1 MRVRFAFDGILK
13 SARRTSS
20 RFARSERG
28 NVAMMFAAALLPM
41 MAFIGAAID
50 YSRAVN
56 VRSAM
61 QAAVDSTALM
71 ISKDAA
77 SMTSAQIS
85 AKATQYFNALFN
97 RPEASGVTIS
107 TVYTANTGSGSTVAI
122 TGSGSIATE
131 FMKMVG
137 YPTLAMNVSSTTTWG
152 SSKLRVALVL
162 DNTGS
167 MSSSNKMSAM
177 QTAAKNLIDKL
188 KASAKTDGDV
198 LISIVPF
205 AKDVNVGAANY
216 TQNWVK
222 WDDWD
227 NDNQNCSGRWPNQVC
242 TKKDHVTWNGCVTD
256 RDQNYD
262 TNIADPVNN
271 NKATQYPAEQ
281 YDACPVS
288 LMGLSY
294 DWTSLKAKVDAMT
307 PNGGT
312 NQAIGLQWGWQTLS
326 LTGPFPAP
334 AKDPN
339 FLYQQV
345 VILLSDGLNT
355 QDRWYG
361 NGSSWSQSVDNR
373 QALLCANVKAAGVTL
388 YTIQVNTGGDP
399 TSSILQSCASSSDK
413 FFQLTTANQV
423 ISTFDAIG
431 TALSKLR
438 LKS

>member
-1 MRVRFAFDGILK
+1 MSVRSKF
-13 SARRTSS
+13 SAVLISVRQTSG
-20 RFARSERG
+20 RFKRSEHG
-28 NVAMMFAAALLPM
+28 NVAMMFAAALLPL

-56 VRSAM
+56 ARSAM
-61 QAAVDSTALM
+61 QAAIDSTALM

-77 SMTSAQIS
+77 SLSAEQIS

-97 RPEASGVTIS
+97 RPETTGITL
-107 TVYTANTGSGSTVAI
+107 TTTYTANTGSGSTLQIA
-122 TGSGSIATE
+122 GSGTIATE

-137 YPTLAMNVSSTTTWG
+137 YPTLSLNVNSTTTWG

-167 MSSSNKMSAM
+167 MSSDGKMSAM

-198 LISIVPF
+198 LISIVAF
-205 AKDVNVGAANY
+205 AKDVNVGASNY
-216 TQNWVK
+216 TQNWIK
-222 WDDWD
+222 WDDWE
-227 NDNQNCSGRWPNQVC
+227 NDNQNCSGRWPNRVC
-242 TKKDHVTWNGCVTD
+242 TPKDHTIWNGCVTD

-262 TNIADPVNN
+262 TNIADPANN
-271 NKATQYPAEQ
+271 NAATKYPAEQ

-288 LMGLSY
+288 LMGLSSN
-294 DWTSLKAKVDAMT
+294 WTALKDKVDAMT

-339 FLYQQV
+339 YIYQQV

-361 NGSSWSQSVDNR
+361 NGSTWSQAVDNR

-399 TSSILQSCASSSDK
+399 TSTILQSCASSSDK

-431 TALSKLR
+431 TSLSKLR

>member
-1 MRVRFAFDGILK
+1 
-13 SARRTSS
+13 
-20 RFARSERG
+20 
-28 NVAMMFAAALLPM
+28 MMFAAALLPL

-56 VRSAM
+56 ARSAM
-61 QAAVDSTALM
+61 QAAIDSTALM

-77 SMTSAQIS
+77 SLSAEQIS

-97 RPEASGVTIS
+97 RPETTGITL
-107 TVYTANTGSGSTVAI
+107 TTTYTANTGSGSTLQIA
-122 TGSGSIATE
+122 GSGTIATE

-137 YPTLAMNVSSTTTWG
+137 YPTLSLNVNSTTTWG

-167 MSSSNKMSAM
+167 MSSSGKMSAM

-205 AKDVNVGAANY
+205 AKDVNVGASNY
-216 TQNWVK
+216 TQSWVK
-222 WDDWD
+222 WSDWD
-227 NDNQNCSGRWPNQVC
+227 SDNQDCSGRRQNRVC
-242 TKKDHVTWNGCVTD
+242 TPKNHNTWNGCVTD

-262 TNIADPVNN
+262 TNVTDPS
-271 NKATQYPAEQ
+271 ATNSATLYPAEQ

-288 LMGLSY
+288 LMGLSSN
-294 DWTSLKAKVDAMT
+294 WTALKDKVDAMT

-339 FLYQQV
+339 YIYQQV

-361 NGSSWSQSVDNR
+361 NGSTWSQAVDNR

-399 TSSILQSCASSSDK
+399 TSTILQSCASSSDK

-431 TALSKLR
+431 TSLSKLR